1 MEDMEVRFSHIY
13 RKGNEPDVIMSNLAL
28 SCNQFTWWNEGVP
41 EISVAVMDAQVYR
54 FSKAFF
60 FSSLLCCFWFS
71 FLFSNNR
78 LCADFHLKK
87 T

>member
-60 FSSLLCCFWFS
+60 FPACCVVFGFLS
-71 FLFSNNR
+71 FFPIIG
-78 LCADFHLKK
+78 FVPIFI
-87 T
+87 